1 MLLFPKSEKKL
12 ENKPKRIKLS
22 TCKPVYGKGEINLV
36 GINDV
41 THFYVKVLY
50 LWLKV
55 CVFAVDPGIVL
66 QC

>member
-22 TCKPVYGKGEINLV
+22 TRKPVYGKGEINLV

-50 LWLKV
+50 L
-55 CVFAVDPGIVL
+55 
-66 QC
+66 